1 MKVSLSFK
9 HLIPQSYTCLKEKY
23 SFQLFKKDFL
33 AGLTVGVLAFP
44 FAIAIAIGVGVS
56 PVQGLF
62 ASVIGGFLA
71 SAFGGSR
78 VLISGPTSSFISI
91 LFCIS
96 MKYGM
101 EGLFTITLMGGIF
114 LIIFGL
120 AGLGTFIKYMPYP
133 VVTGLTTGLAV
144 VIFSS
149 QIKDFL
155 GLQMGTNVPTDFI
168 SKWVAYWDYL
178 WTWDSKAFTVGLFTL
193 LIMIYFR
200 NYKPRYPG
208 VMIALI
214 ISSTLVWLLNI
225 DIPTIGSRYGTLP
238 QSLPLPSF
246 PHLSL
251 TKMLQLMPE
260 ALTIA
265 VLSGIETLLAAVVA
279 DGMTGWRH
287 QSNCQLVAQGIAN
300 IGTSFFAGI
309 PVTGS
314 LSRTAASIKS
324 GASTPVAGML
334 HSVFICVIL
343 LLFAPLTTKIP
354 LTCLAAVLILIAWNM
369 SEIHHFIHLFT
380 APKKDVIVLL
390 TVFFLTVLTTI
401 TSAVQVGMM
410 LAAFLFMKQMSDL
423 SDVISTAQY
432 FDEDK
437 QSSENFLVSKADVPD
452 HTEIYEI
459 NGPFFFGIAD
469 RLKNLLNE
477 IEKPPKIFILCMNKV
492 PTIDA
497 SAMHA
502 LEEFFLE
509 CNRQGTLLLLA
520 GVKKTPLNDLK
531 RYHLDEL
538 IGVDH
543 IFSSIKGALQFAYAL
558 IKLESKTTLPS

>member
-9 HLIPQSYTCLKEKY
+9 HLVPKLVTCLKEGY
-23 SFQLFKKDFL
+23 SFNTLKKDFI
-33 AGLTVGVLAFP
+33 AGLTAGILAFP
-44 FAIAIAIGVGVS
+44 LAIAIAIGIGVS
-56 PVQGLF
+56 PLQGLL
-62 ASVIGGFLA
+62 ASIIGGFLA
-71 SAFGGSR
+71 SALGGSR

-91 LFCIS
+91 LYCIGV
-96 MKYGM
+96 KYG
-101 EGLFTITLMGGIF
+101 EDGLFTITLMAGIF

-133 VVTGLTTGLAV
+133 VVTGLTTGIAV
-144 VIFSS
+144 IIFSS
-149 QIKDFL
+149 QIRDFL
-155 GLQMGTNVPTDFI
+155 GLQMGDGVPLDFI
-168 SKWVAYWDYL
+168 GKWVAYWDYL
-178 WTWDSKAFTVGLFTL
+178 WTWDSKTFAVGLFTL
-193 LIMIYFR
+193 LLMIYFR

-208 VMIALI
+208 VMISI
-214 ISSTLVWLLNI
+214 IIASTLVWILKI

-238 QSLPLPSF
+238 SSLPGPVF
-246 PHLSL
+246 PHISI
-251 TKMLQLMPE
+251 TKMLQLMPD

-287 QSNCQLVAQGIAN
+287 QSNCQLIGQGIAN
-300 IGTSFFAGI
+300 IGTSLFAGM

-314 LSRTAASIKS
+314 LSRTTASIKC
-324 GASTPVAGML
+324 GASTPIAGII
-334 HSVFICVIL
+334 HAICLTFIL
-343 LLFAPLTTKIP
+343 LLLAPLTIKIP

-380 APKKDVIVLL
+380 APKEDILVLL
-390 TVFFLTVLTTI
+390 TVFILTVMTTI

-410 LAAFLFMKQMSDL
+410 LAAFLFMKRMSDL

-432 FDEDK
+432 FDE
-437 QSSENFLVSKADVPD
+437 SEQPQNDLLFSKNEVPPF
-452 HTEIYEI
+452 TEIYEI

-477 IEKPPKIFILCMNKV
+477 IEKPPRIFILCMTRV

-509 CNRQGTLLLLA
+509 CDRQGTLLLLA
-520 GVKKTPLNDLK
+520 GVKKTPLNDLR
-531 RYHLDEL
+531 RYHVDEL

-543 IFSSIKGALQFAYAL
+543 IFSNIKGALLFAKAL
-558 IKLESKTTLPS
+558 IKLESKSSQ

>member
-9 HLIPQSYTCLKEKY
+9 HLIPQSYICLKEKY
-23 SFQLFKKDFL
+23 SFQIFKKDFL
-33 AGLTVGVLAFP
+33 SGLTVGVLAFP

-144 VIFSS
+144 IIFSS

-155 GLQMGTNVPTDFI
+155 GLQMGTNVPADFI
-168 SKWVAYWDYL
+168 GKWIAYWDYL

-193 LIMIYFR
+193 LVMIYFR

-214 ISSTLVWLLNI
+214 VSSTLVWLLNI

-238 QSLPLPSF
+238 QSLPSPSF

-314 LSRTAASIKS
+314 LSRTAANIKS

-343 LLFAPLTTKIP
+343 LLLAPLTTKIP

-432 FDEDK
+432 FDEDT
-437 QSSENFLVSKADVPD
+437 QSSDNFLVSKADVPE

-477 IEKPPKIFILCMNKV
+477 IEKPPKIFILCMTRV

-558 IKLESKTTLPS
+558 IKLESKTTLSS

>member
-1 MKVSLSFK
+1 MRASPFLFK
-9 HLIPQSYTCLKEKY
+9 NFIPKLYTSIKEGY
-23 SFQLFKKDFL
+23 SFNTFKKDFL
-33 AGLTVGVLAFP
+33 AGITVGILAFP
-44 FAIAIAIGVGVS
+44 FAIAIAIGIGIS
-56 PVQGLF
+56 PIQGLL
-62 ASVIGGFLA
+62 ASIIGGFLA
-71 SAFGGSR
+71 SALGGSR
-78 VLISGPTSSFISI
+78 VLISGPSSAFISI
-91 LFCIS
+91 LYCIAA
-96 MKYGM
+96 KYDI
-101 EGLFTITLMGGIF
+101 EGLFTVTLIAGIF
-114 LIIFGL
+114 LIGFGL

-144 VIFSS
+144 IIFSS

-155 GLQMGTNVPTDFI
+155 GLQMGANVPTEFI
-168 SKWVAYWDYL
+168 AKWIAYWDHL
-178 WTWDSKAFTVGLFTL
+178 WTWDSKSFAVGLFTL

-208 VMIALI
+208 VMIAI
-214 ISSTLVWLLNI
+214 ITATTLVWLLKI

-238 QSLPLPSF
+238 ASFPLPSF
-246 PHLSL
+246 PHLSF
-251 TKMLQLMPE
+251 TKILQLTPDG
-260 ALTIA
+260 LTIA
-265 VLSGIETLLAAVVA
+265 VLSGLETLLAAVVA

-300 IGTSFFAGI
+300 LGTSFFSGM

-324 GASTPVAGML
+324 GATTPIAGL
-334 HSVFICVIL
+334 IHSISICFIL
-343 LLFAPLTTKIP
+343 LLLAPLTVKIP

-369 SEIHHFIHLFT
+369 SDIHHFIHLFT

-390 TVFFLTVLTTI
+390 TVFILTVMTTI

-423 SDVISTAQY
+423 SDVISTAKY
-432 FDEDK
+432 FDDDNQQK
-437 QSSENFLVSKADVPD
+437 DTDFVSKDEIPPD
-452 HTEIYEI
+452 TEIYEI

-469 RLKNLLNE
+469 RLKNLLND
-477 IEKPPKIFILCMNKV
+477 IEVSPKIFILCMTRV

-509 CNRQGTLLLLA
+509 CDRQGTLLLLA
-520 GVKKTPLNDLK
+520 GVKKTPLADLK

-543 IFSSIKGALQFAYAL
+543 IFSKTKGALLFAQAL
-558 IKLESKTTLPS
+558 TNLESKSSCQ

>member
-1 MKVSLSFK
+1 MKVALSFK
-9 HLIPQSYTCLKEKY
+9 HLVPKLYTCIKEGY
-23 SFQLFKKDFL
+23 TFNTFKKDFI

-56 PVQGLF
+56 PIQGLL
-62 ASVIGGFLA
+62 ASIIGGFIA
-71 SAFGGSR
+71 SALGGSR
-78 VLISGPTSSFISI
+78 VLISGPTSAFISI
-91 LFCIS
+91 LYCIS
-96 MKYGM
+96 AKYGV
-101 EGLFTITLMGGIF
+101 EGLFTITLMGGVF
-114 LIIFGL
+114 LVAFGL
-120 AGLGTFIKYMPYP
+120 TGLGTFIKYMPYP

-144 VIFSS
+144 IIFSS
-149 QIKDFL
+149 QIRDFL
-155 GLQMGTNVPTDFI
+155 GLQMGDSIPTDFI
-168 SKWVAYWDYL
+168 AKWIAYWDYL
-178 WTWDSKAFTVGLFTL
+178 WTWDSKAFAVGLFTL

-208 VMIALI
+208 VMIAI
-214 ISSTLVWLLNI
+214 VVASTLVWLLKI

-238 QSLPLPSF
+238 QSIPLPSF

-251 TKMLQLMPE
+251 TKILQLMPD

-265 VLSGIETLLAAVVA
+265 VLSGIETLLSAVVA

-300 IGTSFFAGI
+300 IGTSFFSGM

-324 GASTPVAGML
+324 GATTPVAGL
-334 HSVFICVIL
+334 IHSAFICVIL
-343 LLFAPLTTKIP
+343 LALAPLTVKIP

-380 APKKDVIVLL
+380 APKKDVVVLL
-390 TVFFLTVLTTI
+390 TVFILTVMTTI

-423 SDVISTAQY
+423 SDVISTARY
-432 FDEDK
+432 FDENK
-437 QSSENFLVSKADVPD
+437 QAKDDDLFSKSEVPA

-477 IEKPPKIFILCMNKV
+477 IEKPPKIFILCMSRV

-509 CNRQGTLLLLA
+509 CDRQGTLLLLA
-520 GVKKTPLNDLK
+520 GVKKTPLSDLK

-543 IFSSIKGALQFAYAL
+543 IFSNTKSALLFAQAL
-558 IKLESKTTLPS
+558 INLESKSSH

>member
-9 HLIPQSYTCLKEKY
+9 HLIPQSYLCLKEKY
-23 SFQLFKKDFL
+23 SISTFKKDL
-33 AGLTVGVLAFP
+33 LSGLTVGVLAFP
-44 FAIAIAIGVGVS
+44 FAIAIAIGIGI
-56 PVQGLF
+56 PPEQGLF
-62 ASVIGGFLA
+62 ASIVGGFLA
-71 SAFGGSR
+71 AAFGGSR
-78 VLISGPTSSFISI
+78 VLVSGPTSSFISI
-91 LFCIS
+91 LSCIF
-96 MKYGM
+96 MKYDM
-101 EGLFTITLMGGIF
+101 DGLFTITLMAGIF
-114 LIIFGL
+114 LVIFGL

-149 QIKDFL
+149 QIENFL
-155 GLQMGTNVPTDFI
+155 GLRMGTNVPSDFI
-168 SKWVAYWDYL
+168 AKWVKYWELL
-178 WTWDSKAFTVGLFTL
+178 WTWDSKAFSVGLFTL
-193 LIMIYFR
+193 LVMIYFK

-214 ISSTLVWLLNI
+214 LSSTLVWMLGI
-225 DIPTIGSRYGTLP
+225 DVPTIGSRYGALSQALP
-238 QSLPLPSF
+238 TPSF

-251 TKMLQLMPE
+251 TKMLQLMPD

-265 VLSGIETLLAAVVA
+265 VLAGIETLLAAVVA

-300 IGTSFFAGI
+300 IGTCFFAGV

-314 LSRTAASIKS
+314 LSRTAANIKS
-324 GASTPVAGML
+324 GATTPMASML
-334 HSVFICVIL
+334 HAVVICIIL
-343 LLFAPLTTKIP
+343 LLLAPLTTKIP

-380 APKKDVIVLL
+380 APKKDIIVLL
-390 TVFFLTVLTTI
+390 TVFFLTVFTTI

-437 QSSENFLVSKADVPD
+437 QPSHNFIVSKADVPEQ
-452 HTEIYEI
+452 TEIYEI

-477 IEKPPKIFILCMNKV
+477 IERPPKIFILCMTRV

-520 GVKKTPLNDLK
+520 DVKKTPLSDLK

-543 IFSSIKGALQFAYAL
+543 IFSSIKGALQFAHAL
-558 IKLESKTTLPS
+558 IKLESKTTDS